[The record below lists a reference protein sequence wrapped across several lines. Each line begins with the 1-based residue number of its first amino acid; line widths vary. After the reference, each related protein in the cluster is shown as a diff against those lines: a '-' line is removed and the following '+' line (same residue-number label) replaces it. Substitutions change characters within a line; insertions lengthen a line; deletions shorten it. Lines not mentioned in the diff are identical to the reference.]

1 MNLQKN
7 IGRIVSAGL
16 VAAAATLGFAGS
28 AQAHT
33 TSGCTVEPLKP
44 IYAGTNS
51 SGVKIIDYRMTVSC
65 SAGRSAHITQ
75 QRYEEDGFLNP
86 DDHLG
91 TSTFSVRGTKL
102 VHNKRTLVDT
112 ELGKEEVY
120 QKIRFH
126 VHSDNGVVSGNT
138 GWHKSAVLSIYN

>member
-1 MNLQKN
+1 MTLTKN
-7 IGRIVSAGL
+7 ARRLVAGAI
-16 VAAAATLGFAGS
+16 AAAALPVAIASG

-33 TSGCTVEPLKP
+33 TSGCKVEPLKP
-44 IYAGTNS
+44 IYAGTNAA
-51 SGVKIIDYRMTVSC
+51 GVKIIDYRISVNC
-65 SAGRSAHITQ
+65 SPGRSAHITQ
-75 QRYEEDGFLNP
+75 VRWEEDGWPNP
-86 DDHLG
+86 DDKLG
-91 TSTFSVRGTKL
+91 TSTFSVRGVKT